1 MTENKH
7 KELLIAYHSWL
18 GYDPSW
24 AKERVGAKRL
34 LKSGYTIDN
43 IKACYYHY
51 KDANFW
57 NDKHLSL
64 TYIASNID
72 AWAEENM
79 DDYTEETDLERW
91 YRENN

>member
-1 MTENKH
+1 MAENKH

-34 LKSGYTIDN
+34 LASEYTIDD
-43 IKACYYHY
+43 IKRCYDHY
-51 KDANFW
+51 KSTKFW
-57 NDKHLSL
+57 RDKHLSL
-64 TYIASNID
+64 TYIAANIG
-72 AWAEENM
+72 AWTKEHKKP
-79 DDYTEETDLERW
+79 ETNLERW